1 MAAASSG
8 GAMSACTLET
18 CNCWHLRRTPRQQAM
33 RHAEEEE
40 LAQRL
45 LGTLSPEELR
55 RIAGR
60 RITVT
65 VRSPCPMR
73 HDLRAAAEVSES
85 SEQMAREAVIRN
97 AVAHE
102 HDAAYHD
109 AALEKSAAA
118 AARVEQARV
127 EQARVESRPAASEAA
142 SGAMPRLPRRRP
154 TPPPRSDRSRSPIRR
169 RRSQTPDLREGTVRT
184 QRADPKPTSKFGFLS
199 RAAVKSAP
207 LMTPPPPPRDPP
219 PPPKPRGPPLRPPPP
234 PPPQIVAPQVRWK
247 SGYVSTTPTVTEA
260 YQPKASGGKAS
271 GKASGKAPT
280 DRPVVFVVKP
290 PFRAW

>member
-1 MAAASSG
+1 
-8 GAMSACTLET
+8 MSACTLET
-18 CNCWHLRRTPRQQAM
+18 CNCWHLRRTPRQQAL

-127 EQARVESRPAASEAA
+127 EQARVEQARVEQARVESRPAASEAA

-169 RRSQTPDLREGTVRT
+169 RRSQTQIFARAQCGRNART
-184 QRADPKPTSKFGFLS
+184 RNRLPNSGFSQEL
-199 RAAVKSAP
+199 
-207 LMTPPPPPRDPP
+207 L
-219 PPPKPRGPPLRPPPP
+219 
-234 PPPQIVAPQVRWK
+234 
-247 SGYVSTTPTVTEA
+247 
-260 YQPKASGGKAS
+260 
-271 GKASGKAPT
+271 
-280 DRPVVFVVKP
+280 
-290 PFRAW
+290 